1 MIQLTNN
8 LPPVTEWF
16 DGKTTVPG
24 QPGFYQRRYDSEKL
38 ISVPDFWDGEQW
50 QLVGL
55 TGDDLGPAEEPNM
68 DWRGLTE
75 EVKS

>member
-1 MIQLTNN
+1 MTQLTNN

-24 QPGFYQRRYDSEKL
+24 QPGFYQRDWDTLQGGTEY
-38 ISVPDFWDGEQW
+38 PDYWSGLYWYYNDGA
-50 QLVGL
+50 
-55 TGDDLGPAEEPNM
+55 TGEPARNQ
-68 DWRGLTE
+68 DRNWRGLTE